1 MFNGK
6 LKLNNNLGKNYEIIL
21 DNNSSF
27 EEIKSKIMEEL
38 NFTENDQ
45 IYIKFSDIKYEKN
58 DSENPE
64 LKISL
69 LNAKDIN
76 QNLDQNLEKLNQQKD
91 KEIEELNNKILS
103 LEKDIELIKTEYQNN
118 IKTIEENYEDFKTKI
133 IGKSKDNY
141 NSLKEEIRE
150 LLKQISKKEDKKDKI
165 VVDDKLNIND
175 NKNEIILNNIDNNE
189 QNEDEI
195 NINFDNYSDDDLKD
209 VIITGE
215 FDDFEKFF
223 NFSDYKINE
232 ERRRQIFYAN
242 HKQFFAASSKIIE
255 ECYKPEN
262 NISIPS

>member
-118 IKTIEENYEDFKTKI
+118 IKTIEENYKDFKTKI
-133 IGKSKDNY
+133 IDKSKDNY

-189 QNEDEI
+189 QYEAEI
-195 NINFDNYSDDDLKD
+195 NINLDNYSDDDLKD

-242 HKQFFAASSKIIE
+242 NKQFFAASSKIIE

>member
-69 LNAKDIN
+69 LNTKDIN
-76 QNLDQNLEKLNQQKD
+76 QNLEQNLEKLNQQKD

-103 LEKDIELIKTEYQNN
+103 LEKDIELIKTEYQIN
-118 IKTIEENYEDFKTKI
+118 IKTIEENYKDFKTKI

-150 LLKQISKKEDKKDKI
+150 LLKQISQKEDKKDKI

-175 NKNEIILNNIDNNE
+175 NKNEIILNNIDNIE
-189 QNEDEI
+189 QYEDEI
-195 NINFDNYSDDDLKD
+195 NINLDNYSDDDLKD

-215 FDDFEKFF
+215 FEEFEKFF
-223 NFSDYKINE
+223 NFRDYKINE
-232 ERRRQIFYAN
+232 DRRRQIFDAN
-242 HKQFFAASSKIIE
+242 HGQFFAASSKIID

-262 NISIPS
+262 NISIQS